1 MTENKLR
8 KLNRAEL
15 LEILIKQR
23 ERIDELENEVVALRS
38 KLDNR
43 RIALE
48 NAGSIAEASLA
59 LSSVFEEAQ
68 KAADQYLENI
78 RMMAEEAEKTARS
91 KEAEEADDV
100 ESPAEAEIGAELTES
115 ETQDEPN
122 GEELPVQDESAPV
135 PEEIGESETSEVP
148 EEAGESEP
156 LDEPEEAG
164 EAEPSDAPEEAGE
177 AEPSDAP
184 EEAGESE
191 PSDEPEEIGESETSD
206 APESTE
212 DTEAAEETAVE
223 VEPDAEEAPKSPAAT
238 EVAVHNAAAETPAE
252 HKALRKSLTQIIK
265 AYRRSKRE

>member
-91 KEAEEADDV
+91 KEAEEAYDV
-100 ESPAEAEIGAELTES
+100 ESPAEAETGAELTES

-122 GEELPVQDESAPV
+122 GEELPVQDESAPE

-164 EAEPSDAPEEAGE
+164 EAEPSDE
-177 AEPSDAP
+177 P

-191 PSDEPEEIGESETSD
+191 PSDEPKEIGESETSD

-252 HKALRKSLTQIIK
+252 HKALRKRLTQIIK